1 MIGAAIFYE
10 NSVLEQPKQLE
21 ISGKGNYCCIPK
33 MHSMIKIAKRRIGM
47 EKFCERNL
55 WKNLF
60 LVSFKH
66 IACYFTDREL
76 LFQRFLWNFLKLLGR
91 LLFRTSFGGYYLCSK
106 TSKEQSDSYLLTGK
120 MLQHTIIFVNILQL
134 AYRNLEI
141 CFLFG
146 KYESLRREIC
156 AEFSFKTMVEEC
168 RFSSDFPDI
177 LLQLHNV
184 KNFS

>member
-1 MIGAAIFYE
+1 MIEAAIFNE

-21 ISGKGNYCCIPK
+21 ISGKENYCCIPK

-47 EKFCERNL
+47 EEFCERNL

-60 LVSFKH
+60 LVSCRH

-91 LLFRTSFGGYYLCSK
+91 LLFRTSFGGYYLCCK
-106 TSKEQSDSYLLTGK
+106 TSKEQSDYLLTGK
-120 MLQHTIIFVNILQL
+120 MLQHTIIFVNILQW

-146 KYESLRREIC
+146 KYESLRREIS

-168 RFSSDFPDI
+168 RFSPDFPDI